1 LVGSTT
7 ASATRAV
14 RTLVG
19 MTIWVSAATLS
30 GCSTIYVHNA
40 DAEKSTSTAR
50 AALDDAKIEEVFERQ
65 GAYLSQL
72 QSEELRTVI
81 ARDGAERDTQLA
93 LFLTGNGEEDGL
105 GLLAENARNMSV
117 ALYRGSG
124 GPDPDQDPLHPLWRR
139 LEIGSREQL
148 WDTTILANYERVVAN
163 YQKSGGRKPTDCEMA
178 QLAQVDAGDSAEQGD
193 RYLEVLKACQQLA
206 QMRALELTGEAA
218 GFSQPLSAEIAAAAF
233 NYQQAKDALA
243 GLEASLEMKK
253 SVAQHLGAQ
262 LEGAEKQL
270 ETAFAAGTTS
280 RSQLDHVVQELHDKL
295 SLTEKTAG
303 NPYVRKVISEKLSEA
318 LKDIVDATTPLDRGC
333 SSANATTGSGS
344 GCPGPSVARA
354 SLAVFQAAAS
364 VGDAFSNP
372 PRVPHPNVLAVANAQ
387 MNYSRDVASAEIAR
401 LQAEIESARRKL
413 QAFTTELYMLSRARE
428 ELRGVSTFPAKNKGV
443 ADILANPKTPS
454 EQARHI
460 KAALYFYVQAWN
472 TGRTVADEIAV
483 EQRIAL
489 RRAAMESS
497 RRAVQEWVDTIEPG
511 LDTLVQYGA
520 GGFDPK
526 SIAQILGNLGLVATG
541 VGVNR

>member
-1 LVGSTT
+1 
-7 ASATRAV
+7 
-14 RTLVG
+14 
-19 MTIWVSAATLS
+19 M
-30 GCSTIYVHNA
+30 N
-40 DAEKSTSTAR
+40 
-50 AALDDAKIEEVFERQ
+50 
-65 GAYLSQL
+65 
-72 QSEELRTVI
+72 
-81 ARDGAERDTQLA
+81 
-93 LFLTGNGEEDGL
+93 
-105 GLLAENARNMSV
+105 
-117 ALYRGSG
+117 
-124 GPDPDQDPLHPLWRR
+124 
-139 LEIGSREQL
+139 
-148 WDTTILANYERVVAN
+148 
-163 YQKSGGRKPTDCEMA
+163 
-178 QLAQVDAGDSAEQGD
+178 
-193 RYLEVLKACQQLA
+193 
-206 QMRALELTGEAA
+206 
-218 GFSQPLSAEIAAAAF
+218 
-233 NYQQAKDALA
+233 
-243 GLEASLEMKK
+243 K
-253 SVAQHLGAQ
+253 SVAQHLGVQ